1 MLLVRSYNQLGH
13 CEETWIG
20 NICRIHDHVLCTAL
34 PCVAAILVPVFII
47 VIVLIGFTA
56 VAASVAVRIRKRFG
70 RSGCSF
76 LKGLVIA
83 AGQIRSEEH
92 TSELQSLMRH
102 PYAVFCFKK
111 HTYRT

>member
-76 LKGLVIA
+76 LKDLVIA
-83 AGQIRSEEH
+83 AGQINIRSEEH
-92 TSELQSLMRH
+92 TSELPSLMRKS
-102 PYAVFCFKK
+102 YDFFSL
-111 HTYRT
+111 